1 MRVAAVEGRQIHLSH
16 AALSSASIALPLREG
31 APVRVGDAVTLGL
44 RPEHIEIGQAASI
57 GLSVRAEYVES
68 LGSSS
73 QIHAKTSDGAALTVQ
88 VPGRLSAGRGDMLQ
102 VSAQPQHAYL
112 FNADGRAL

>member
-1 MRVAAVEGRQIHLSH
+1 M
-16 AALSSASIALPLREG
+16 
-31 APVRVGDAVTLGL
+31 
-44 RPEHIEIGQAASI
+44 
-57 GLSVRAEYVES
+57 RAEYVES

-73 QIHAKTSDGAALTVQ
+73 QIHAKTSDGASLTVQ
-88 VPGRLSAGRGDMLQ
+88 VPGRLNAHRGDTLQ